1 MKSVLVGLSI
11 VFLCAGG
18 LLTAMARQY
27 AIELDCPR
35 LRCQSGRCVASAEDT
50 MCLYE
55 YDPVTG
61 NMTCIGSSAC

>member
-1 MKSVLVGLSI
+1 MKSVLAGLLI

-18 LLTAMARQY
+18 LLTAMARPQQ
-27 AIELDCPR
+27 IEPDCPK
-35 LRCQSGRCVASAEDT
+35 LRCQGGRCVASAEDT

-55 YDPVTG
+55 YDPGTG

>member
-1 MKSVLVGLSI
+1 MKSVLAGLPI
-11 VFLCAGG
+11 LFLCAGG
-18 LLTAMARQY
+18 LLTAMARQF
-27 AIELDCPR
+27 IETDCPR